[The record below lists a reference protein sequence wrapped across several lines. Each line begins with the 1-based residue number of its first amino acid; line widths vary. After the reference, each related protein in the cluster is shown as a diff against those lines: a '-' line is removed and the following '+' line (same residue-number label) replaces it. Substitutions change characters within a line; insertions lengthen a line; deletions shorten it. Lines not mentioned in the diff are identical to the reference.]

1 MVRKNGSTAGLVLL
15 LLDIRDVLRAEIQ
28 NGFKEECGF
37 NIATHVQAAAV
48 IYFTI
53 TIKLGVIYFHCS
65 VTLLSDVP
73 V

>member
-1 MVRKNGSTAGLVLL
+1 MVRKNSSAAGLVLL
-15 LLDIRDVLRAEIQ
+15 LLNIRDVLRAEIQ

-37 NIATHVQAAAV
+37 IIAIQAAAV

-53 TIKLGVIYFHCS
+53 KIKLGVIYFHCS

-73 V
+73 VR

>member
-1 MVRKNGSTAGLVLL
+1 MVRKNSSAAGLMLL
-15 LLDIRDVLRAEIQ
+15 LLNIRDVLRAEIQ
-28 NGFKEECGF
+28 NGFKEACGF
-37 NIATHVQAAAV
+37 IIAIQAAAV

-73 V
+73 VR

>member
-1 MVRKNGSTAGLVLL
+1 MVRKNSSTAGLVLL

-28 NGFKEECGF
+28 NGFKEACGF
-37 NIATHVQAAAV
+37 IIAIQAAAV

-73 V
+73 VR

>member
-1 MVRKNGSTAGLVLL
+1 MVRKNSSTAGLVLL
-15 LLDIRDVLRAEIQ
+15 LLDLRDVLRAEIQ

-37 NIATHVQAAAV
+37 NIATQAAAV

-73 V
+73 VR

>member
-1 MVRKNGSTAGLVLL
+1 MLL
-15 LLDIRDVLRAEIQ
+15 LLNIRDVLRAEIQ

-37 NIATHVQAAAV
+37 IIATQAAAV

-73 V
+73 VR

>member
-1 MVRKNGSTAGLVLL
+1 MVRKNSSTAGLVVL

-28 NGFKEECGF
+28 NGFKEACGF
-37 NIATHVQAAAV
+37 IIAIQAAAV

-73 V
+73 VR

>member
-1 MVRKNGSTAGLVLL
+1 MVRKNSSAAGLMLL
-15 LLDIRDVLRAEIQ
+15 LLNIRDVLRAEIQ
-28 NGFKEECGF
+28 NGFKEECRF
-37 NIATHVQAAAV
+37 IIAIQAAAV

-73 V
+73 VR

>member
-1 MVRKNGSTAGLVLL
+1 MVRKNSSAAGLMLL
-15 LLDIRDVLRAEIQ
+15 LLNIRDVLRAEIQ
-28 NGFKEECGF
+28 NGFKEACGF
-37 NIATHVQAAAV
+37 IIAIQAASV

-73 V
+73 VR

>member
-1 MVRKNGSTAGLVLL
+1 MVRKNSSTAGLVLL

-37 NIATHVQAAAV
+37 NIATQAAAV

-53 TIKLGVIYFHCS
+53 TIK
-65 VTLLSDVP
+65 
-73 V
+73 